1 MPHLVLVYLN
11 LISLHFALCVCQ
23 AMKMAYSCCT
33 TAIEMCRRTQTG
45 LTSRVKIQQL
55 ITRTISSFS
64 LLSPA
69 NICAYDSAANE
80 KKEIPNK
87 SMGMKNLVN
96 GEPNKQTGKSFD
108 LLGNEPGPGYRATD
122 ATSIRDTQTCATC
135 IVSSAGG
142 NSVFNH
148 IAQFMLSIFIFRS
161 SSIDPYDLKRSS
173 DL

>member
-80 KKEIPNK
+80 KKRNPQQINGHEK
-87 SMGMKNLVN
+87 SGKRRT
-96 GEPNKQTGKSFD
+96 KQT
-108 LLGNEPGPGYRATD
+108 NRQ
-122 ATSIRDTQTCATC
+122 I
-135 IVSSAGG
+135 I
-142 NSVFNH
+142 
-148 IAQFMLSIFIFRS
+148 
-161 SSIDPYDLKRSS
+161 
-173 DL
+173 